1 MNILKEFDRALAAQ
15 EQAARG
21 YRIEGREPYESYL
34 SNEAWDAY
42 VSKMSDVHRSQYDDG
57 NGGELKP
64 KSGRPPKMASVASS
78 SRMIYELS
86 RDVPG
91 FVFEKKMPTVVG
103 GEANLDGYLEKEDAL
118 IFVEAKRREPYSH
131 QVIQDIRKKYQPVY
145 RWLREKMPRVFS
157 CVMEDLPESENMRT
171 VFFCRGDVVAY
182 FDIKQMVC
190 HMLAVANEA
199 LHSGTEKKILFLY
212 LLFDPCGLPLPDD
225 CRAEVERIHAETCR
239 AAKNF
244 RMEEMFGH
252 IVDFLIAEMK
262 VPCTCERAEWVK
274 KNFRF
279 VLCDQAQY
287 RPYLK

>member
-1 MNILKEFDRALAAQ
+1 MNILKEFDNALAVL
-15 EQAARG
+15 ETHELGYKIDGGTTYENYMSDAAWTC
-21 YRIEGREPYESYL
+21 YL
-34 SNEAWDAY
+34 SGISEEHY
-42 VSKMSDVHRSQYDDG
+42 RQYG
-57 NGGELKP
+57 GGEGGELKA
-64 KSGRPPKMASVASS
+64 KKGRPPKMASVASS

-103 GEANLDGYLEKEDAL
+103 GEANLDGYLEKEDTL

-131 QVIQDIRKKYQPVY
+131 RAIQDIKKKYQPVY

-157 CVMEDLPESENMRT
+157 CVMEELPNSEYMRT
-171 VFFCRGDVVAY
+171 VFFCRGNVVVS
-182 FDIKQMVC
+182 FDIKQMIC

-199 LHSGTEKKILFLY
+199 LRSGTEKKILFLY
-212 LLFDPCGLPLPDD
+212 LLFDPYGLPLPDE
-225 CRAEVERIHAETCR
+225 CRAEVEHIHAETCR

-252 IVDFLIAEMK
+252 IVDFLIAERG
-262 VPCTCERAEWVK
+262 VACTEARAEWVK

-279 VLCDQAQY
+279 VLSDQAQY
-287 RPYLK
+287 RAYLK